1 MPPLDAAS
9 MLQLFELV
17 GPMVFGGLAILARVA
32 AMFLLVPEL
41 GTGYIPRRMK
51 LVLFASIA
59 ATVSFGLGLPAIPVD
74 TSLIELFLLIARE
87 VLLGAG
93 LGFAVRLILAGVQM
107 AGDLS
112 GTSMG
117 LSMASFFDR
126 AAGENPLATGR
137 LFSLTAAMAFIVMDG
152 HRVMMTAMMEH
163 FIAFPVGSL
172 RFEVPGPEVLSE
184 AIGRTM
190 VVAVILAA
198 PVIVV
203 AFVFNLAKGLVMRM
217 VPEFNLF
224 NVGAALLFLGGM
236 SVLSLAGDAILGH
249 VAEAIDE
256 LPLRMQDL
264 AGGRRG

>member
-1 MPPLDAAS
+1 MAPLDAAA
-9 MLQLFELV
+9 MLQVFELV
-17 GPMVFGGLAILARVA
+17 GPMLFGGLAILARVA
-32 AMFLLVPEL
+32 AMFILIPEL

-51 LVLFASIA
+51 IVTFGAIA
-59 ATVSFGLGLPAIPVD
+59 TVVSFGLGLPAIPVD
-74 TSLIELFLLIARE
+74 TSLIELFLIVARE
-87 VLLGAG
+87 VLLGAA
-93 LGFAVRLILAGVQM
+93 LGFAVRLVLAGVQM
-107 AGDLS
+107 AGDLA

-152 HRVMMTAMMEH
+152 HKVMLTAMMEH

-172 RFEVPGPEVLSE
+172 KFEFPQLEVLGE
-184 AIGRTM
+184 AVGRTM
-190 VVAVILAA
+190 QVAVILSA

-203 AFVFNLAKGLVMRM
+203 SFVFNLSKGLVMRM

-224 NVGAALLFLGGM
+224 NIGAALLLLGGLAALSFAGGSILEEM
-236 SVLSLAGDAILGH
+236 SR
-249 VAEAIDE
+249 AIDA
-256 LPLRMQDL
+256 LPLQMQDL